1 MLQGFKPPMSATSQ
15 DMADELARLSKS
27 ALIDVYCQAL
37 AAQLDGHG
45 NARGVGVDG
54 VLDEFLHHARR
65 AFDHFASRNLVDD
78 AG

>member
-37 AAQLDGHG
+37 AAQLGRCDSPVSLEDIRED
-45 NARGVGVDG
+45 AMPMLEMRGDRVP
-54 VLDEFLHHARR
+54 
-65 AFDHFASRNLVDD
+65 SSWNK
-78 AG
+78 